1 MNLSALRAELRDVVR
16 KMSVG
21 GDSGHDLAHAD
32 RVWAHA
38 RTIAHG
44 EGVDVTPVLL
54 CAAYLHDLVS
64 LPKDLPMRN
73 RAAMM
78 SASAAGPDKPAHP
91 HPPPPHPHP
100 PPPPPPPT
108 NPPPPPPPTPHP
120 NHHARARHAI
130 EAHSY
135 SGGTPPG
142 STEAKILRD
151 ADRLEALGAIGVA
164 RCFAV
169 SGALDRPLIHP
180 DDPFA
185 RDRAPDDQSYALDH
199 FAVKLLKLPET
210 FLTATG
216 RKLAEDRA
224 EKMRRYLVDLAG
236 ELGFPPPDW

>member
-1 MNLSALRAELRDVVR
+1 MNLPALRAELRDVVR

-32 RVWAHA
+32 RVWTHA

-44 EGVDVTPVLL
+44 EGAELTPVLL

-64 LPKDLPMRN
+64 LPKDHPKRS

-78 SASAAGPDKPAHP
+78 SASAAGPVMQALGLSPKEI
-91 HPPPPHPHP
+91 
-100 PPPPPPPT
+100 
-108 NPPPPPPPTPHP
+108 
-120 NHHARARHAI
+120 ARARHAI

-135 SGGTPPG
+135 SGGTPPA

-169 SGALDRPLIHP
+169 SGALDRPLFHP

-210 FLTATG
+210 FLTPTG

-236 ELGFPPPDW
+236 ELGSPPPDW